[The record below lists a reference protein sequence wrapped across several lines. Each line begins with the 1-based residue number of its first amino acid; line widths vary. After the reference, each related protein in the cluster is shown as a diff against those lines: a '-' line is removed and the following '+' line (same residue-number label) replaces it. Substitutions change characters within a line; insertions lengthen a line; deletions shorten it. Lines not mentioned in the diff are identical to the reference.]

1 VLEAAGRR
9 NHPVVAA
16 KLKQY
21 REAQPKDDDLVGFRE
36 SLVGGNA
43 ANGRHVFFDRVET
56 QCFRCH
62 KIGSEGGG
70 DIGPNLAGLGGRAS
84 REDILTAVVHP
95 SKIIAPGYESVT
107 VDLKD
112 GRNITGM
119 LKGETYQ
126 ELNIFSLESN
136 ALVKVRKN
144 DILTRV
150 KGLSGM
156 PEGLAEILSRPDLRD
171 LIEFLATL
179 K

>member
-1 VLEAAGRR
+1 
-9 NHPVVAA
+9 
-16 KLKQY
+16 
-21 REAQPKDDDLVGFRE
+21 
-36 SLVGGNA
+36 A

-70 DIGPNLAGLGGRAS
+70 DIGPNLAGVGGRAS
-84 REDILTAVVHP
+84 REDLLTSVVHP
-95 SKIIAPGYESVT
+95 SKTIAPGYESVT

-112 GRNITGM
+112 GRNITGL

-144 DILTRV
+144 DIVTRV

-156 PEGLAEILSRPDLRD
+156 PEGLAEILSRSDLRD
-171 LIEFLATL
+171 LVEFLATL